1 VLISP
6 YFVPGDG
13 GVKTFADLVKRG
25 VDVYVI
31 TNSYASTDSGVVHAG
46 YSTYREAL
54 LAAGVHLYEFKPS
67 AEGERREGS
76 VVYDSLASLHAKVFI
91 LDVETVFIGSLNLD
105 PRSIDINTEMGI
117 LAHSPELAWAW
128 GTRLEDKGLEQLYEL
143 ELVRSPAQSEGEFTV
158 YTNHIEWIERKNGE
172 TIRHATEP
180 GVGAS
185 DSIKLFFSNMAPESQ
200 I

>member
-1 VLISP
+1 
-6 YFVPGDG
+6 
-13 GVKTFADLVKRG
+13 
-25 VDVYVI
+25 
-31 TNSYASTDSGVVHAG
+31 
-46 YSTYREAL
+46 
-54 LAAGVHLYEFKPS
+54 
-67 AEGERREGS
+67 
-76 VVYDSLASLHAKVFI
+76 
-91 LDVETVFIGSLNLD
+91 
-105 PRSIDINTEMGI
+105 MGI

-158 YTNHIEWIERKNGE
+158 YTKHIEWIERKNGE
-172 TIRHATEP
+172 TIRHTTEP

>member
-1 VLISP
+1 M
-6 YFVPGDG
+6 
-13 GVKTFADLVKRG
+13 
-25 VDVYVI
+25 
-31 TNSYASTDSGVVHAG
+31 HAG
-46 YSTYREAL
+46 YSRYREAL
-54 LAAGVHLYEFKPS
+54 LAAGIHLYELKPS
-67 AEGERREGS
+67 AQGQRREGS

-117 LAHSPELAWAW
+117 LMYSPELAWTW

-143 ELVRSPAQSEGEFTV
+143 ELVRYPAESEGEFTV
-158 YTNHIEWIERKNGE
+158 YTKHIERKNGE

-185 DSIKLFFSNMAPESQ
+185 DSIKLIFLGIAPESQ